1 MILIVAAT
9 VAEVKPLV
17 NEISPKI
24 GEVTPIAPNLSVLMT
39 GVGAVPTAFYL
50 TRALKDFPDAFV
62 INVGVAGAYPN
73 HLQIGDVVAVQRD
86 TFADYGADNRGE
98 FISMFSM
105 GLAQPNAF
113 PYDQGWMYCKD
124 AERFDMPQVTAIT
137 LAKASGSQ
145 GVIDELTNTYSPHI
159 ETMEGAA
166 VFFTC
171 LQMQIPFLCLRSISN
186 RVEPRNRDKWDI
198 PLAINRLGVA
208 TQNIIRNFKF

>member
-9 VAEVKPLV
+9 YAEVEPLV
-17 NEISPKI
+17 KGISPQM
-24 GEVTPIAPNLSVLMT
+24 GVVTPISTNLLVLIT

-50 TRALKDFPDAFV
+50 TRALQEFPDAFV

-73 HLQIGDVVAVQRD
+73 HLQIGDVAVVQRD

-105 GLAQPNAF
+105 GLVRPNEF
-113 PYDQGWMYCKD
+113 PYKQGWMYCD
-124 AERFDMPQVTAIT
+124 YAERFDIPQVTAIT

-145 GVIDELTNTYSPHI
+145 DVIDELAAVYSPQI

-171 LQMQIPFLCLRSISN
+171 MHMQIPFVCLRSISN
-186 RVEPRNRDKWDI
+186 RVEPRNRDNWNI
-198 PLAINRLGVA
+198 PLAVDRLGIA
-208 TQNIIRNFKF
+208 AQNIIKNFKF